1 MPRHTLRL
9 KVGAPVML
17 LRNLAAHKGLANGT
31 RLIVEALR
39 DRVVQAKIVTGATE
53 YVGTSVLIPW
63 ISLSTND
70 AGLPV
75 KFVRRQLPLRLAFAM
90 TINKSQGQTYE
101 KVGVYLPH
109 PVFSHG

>member
-39 DRVVQAKIVTGATE
+39 DRVVQAKIVNGAAE
-53 YVGTSVLIPW
+53 YVDTSILIPQ
-63 ISLSTND
+63 ISLSTID
-70 AGLPV
+70 AGLPR
-75 KFVRRQLPLRLAFAM
+75 KFGRRQLPLL
-90 TINKSQGQTYE
+90 
-101 KVGVYLPH
+101 
-109 PVFSHG
+109 

>member
-1 MPRHTLRL
+1 MPRHKLSL

-39 DRVVQAKIVTGATE
+39 DRVVQAKIVTGAAE
-53 YVGTSVLIPW
+53 YVGTSVLIPR

-75 KFVRRQLPLRLAFAM
+75 KFVWRQLPLRLAFAM

-101 KVGVYLPH
+101 KVGVYLPR